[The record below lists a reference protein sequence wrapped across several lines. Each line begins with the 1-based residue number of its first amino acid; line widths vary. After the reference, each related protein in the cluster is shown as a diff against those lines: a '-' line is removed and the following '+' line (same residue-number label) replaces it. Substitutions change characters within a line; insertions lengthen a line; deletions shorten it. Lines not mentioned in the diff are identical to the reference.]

1 MPTLTVRVLGRRADR
16 ASISVPLAPQDRGG
30 KNAGTRAARNVS
42 VNRADER
49 CRAPQTRRAPRRPP
63 TRSKPKSR
71 AGLVRTTRDPAGKE
85 QDICACLPKIRRSAA
100 VRLRSILHALRW
112 CHRREDL
119 AVVRWNLHREKA
131 ALAAPYDIEGYGHA
145 QRERLGGS
153 AGCLFAHDA
162 PHFAQWHVVLQT
174 AFSRARFLVRK
185 PRRPSCISAA
195 IRATVVLPVPTS
207 RAVRRV
213 PVPASREAR
222 AAASRSADSLGHPP
236 SSAHVHPGDAAG
248 GALTGT
254 RPVPHGRP
262 VDHP

>member
-85 QDICACLPKIRRSAA
+85 QDICACLPKIRRLAA
-100 VRLRSILHALRW
+100 VRLRCPSILHALRW
-112 CHRREDL
+112 RHRREDL

-131 ALAAPYDIEGYGHA
+131 ALAAPYDIEGYAHA

-185 PRRPSCISAA
+185 PGDPAASPRRSVPRSCC
-195 IRATVVLPVPTS
+195 RC
-207 RAVRRV
+207 R
-213 PVPASREAR
+213 R
-222 AAASRSADSLGHPP
+222 AAPSGECPFQPPGKPVQPPRAPPTVWATHPLP
-236 SSAHVHPGDAAG
+236 LTYTLAMQRAA
-248 GALTGT
+248 
-254 RPVPHGRP
+254 R
-262 VDHP
+262 